1 MRTTRL
7 LQCALLAAL
16 PSWTAALRADDAVK
30 AAEPSGLERE
40 LRANIAQRNA
50 AYLKGDREAFLPYL
64 ADGCLFVGVNG
75 VETVAEK
82 AERLKAAQGETV
94 TLEMASGMRVQE
106 HGGTA
111 IAAYL
116 QHEKHAYGHQSFTA
130 ERGIVDTYVR
140 KGDRWLLASH
150 AEIRTNPKRAVA
162 KVDPAVYKQYLGQY
176 EWGPGFVDTLTLKG
190 DRLMAR
196 LTGED
201 EAELLPEDATSFF
214 ITEDSDDG
222 VTTFVKGPSGAVTHY
237 VYRAG
242 GQEVVARKIK

>member
-1 MRTTRL
+1 MQWVL
-7 LQCALLAAL
+7 MAAL
-16 PSWTAALRADDAVK
+16 PFATEALPAAEAVKAPEPSALELELRAD
-30 AAEPSGLERE
+30 
-40 LRANIAQRNA
+40 IAQRNA
-50 AYLKGDREAFLPYL
+50 AYLKGDREAFLAHL

-75 VETVAEK
+75 VDTVAEK
-82 AERLKAAQGETV
+82 VEHLKAAQGETV
-94 TLEMASGMRVQE
+94 TVEMASGMRVQDL
-106 HGGTA
+106 GATA

-116 QHEKHAYGHQSFTA
+116 QHEKHDYGRQSFTA

-150 AEIRTNPKRAVA
+150 AEIRTHPKRTVA
-162 KVDPAVYKQYLGQY
+162 KVDPALYKPYLGQY

-201 EAELLPEDATSFF
+201 EAEMLPEDATTFF
-214 ITEDSDDG
+214 VTEDSDDG
-222 VTTFVKGPSGAVTHY
+222 LTTFVKGPSGAVTHY
-237 VYRAG
+237 VYRAA